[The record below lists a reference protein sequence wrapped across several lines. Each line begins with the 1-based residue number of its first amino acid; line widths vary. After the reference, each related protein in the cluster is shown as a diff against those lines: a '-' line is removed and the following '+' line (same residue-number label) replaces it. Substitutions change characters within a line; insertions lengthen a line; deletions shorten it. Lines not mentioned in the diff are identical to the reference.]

1 MSESELG
8 LLQTLDYLC
17 VKYSIGN
24 EVTERIVEVL
34 EKSENEMEESSS
46 QIISSSVIKEV
57 NQMLFDG

>member
-1 MSESELG
+1 VSESELG